1 MSYQRFV
8 NLACFAF
15 LLLLFIYLFI
25 FIIIIQK
32 ALVFI
37 NLWAINNDPE
47 IWPEPTKFLPE
58 RHLNDAGEFVKS
70 ENMLNFS
77 FGKSHYCNY

>member
-1 MSYQRFV
+1 LASYYP
-8 NLACFAF
+8 L
-15 LLLLFIYLFI
+15 
-25 FIIIIQK
+25 IIIIQK
-32 ALVFI
+32 AVVFI

-70 ENMLNFS
+70 EKMLNFS
-77 FGKSHYCNY
+77 LGNRYYLIYFK